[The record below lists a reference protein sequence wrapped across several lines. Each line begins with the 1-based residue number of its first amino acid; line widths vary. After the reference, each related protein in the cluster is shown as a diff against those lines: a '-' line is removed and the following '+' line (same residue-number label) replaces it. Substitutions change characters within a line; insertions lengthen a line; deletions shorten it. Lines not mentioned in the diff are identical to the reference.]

1 VTTAPAKTSTA
12 TTPATTATTATT
24 PASTTPKRTTPK
36 RTTKTSPGK
45 TQTTQTATK
54 PLPPPTHVRLPA
66 TFTIAP
72 GGTLNPPVIAVPS
85 SLPIELTVVSADG
98 HAHHVVLQTSKP
110 HALSVPANGKAS
122 VLLTGLKKGDYK
134 LLVDG
139 AVRGSLSIGVQV
151 GP

>member
-1 VTTAPAKTSTA
+1 VSPAPAKTSTA
-12 TTPATTATTATT
+12 TTATTATTNPATST
-24 PASTTPKRTTPK
+24 PGTTN
-36 RTTKTSPGK
+36 TSPGK

-66 TFTIAP
+66 TFKIAP
-72 GGTLNPPVIAVPS
+72 DGTLSPPVIAVPA
-85 SLPIELTVVSADG
+85 SLPIQLTVVSADG

-122 VLLTGLKKGDYK
+122 VLLVGLKKGDYK
-134 LLVDG
+134 LVVDG
-139 AVRGSLSIGVQV
+139 AVKGSLSIGVQV